1 MDEFQLIDRFFKGPR
16 TRADV
21 ILGIGDDAALVK
33 PDPNAAVISA
43 LAVLSA
49 PSGELPDGAGFALA
63 LARMALNRLAAQG
76 ASPAWITLGLTLA
89 EADVPWLEAF
99 STALEATIE
108 PHGAVLIGGDTTQG
122 PTTATLIAHGPA
134 PAGRRDYD
142 APPRSGD
149 AIYISGNL
157 GCAAGAKNND
167 GGMSDTRPAR
177 VNEGRT
183 AWRFTAAAGDL
194 RESLAASLIRI
205 IGRYGLGAEIDS
217 ARLPVS
223 ADGAEILRRSGGAR
237 IIVEV
242 SADAELCFVVGAGR
256 EVAFENAMAQF
267 ESGCTRIGRIVDKTG
282 VHLS

>member
-1 MDEFQLIDRFFKGPR
+1 MDEFQLIDRFFKRAR

-33 PDPNAAVISA
+33 PDPDAAVISA

-49 PSGELPDGAGFALA
+49 PPGELPDGAGFARA
-63 LARMALNRLAAQG
+63 LARTALNRLAAQG

-89 EADVPWLEAF
+89 EANSAWLEAF
-99 STALEATIE
+99 STALEAIIE
-108 PHGAVLIGGDTTQG
+108 PHGAVLIGGDTTEG

-167 GGMSDTRPAR
+167 GGMSDARPAR

-183 AWRFTAAAGDL
+183 AWPFTAAAGDL
-194 RESLAASLIRI
+194 RESLAASLIRL

-223 ADGAEILRRSGGAR
+223 AAGAEILKRSGGAR
-237 IIVEV
+237 IIVDV
-242 SADAELCFVVGAGR
+242 YADAELCFVVGAGR
-256 EVAFENAMAQF
+256 EAAFENAMAQF
-267 ESGCTRIGRIVDKTG
+267 ESGCTRIGRVVDKTG